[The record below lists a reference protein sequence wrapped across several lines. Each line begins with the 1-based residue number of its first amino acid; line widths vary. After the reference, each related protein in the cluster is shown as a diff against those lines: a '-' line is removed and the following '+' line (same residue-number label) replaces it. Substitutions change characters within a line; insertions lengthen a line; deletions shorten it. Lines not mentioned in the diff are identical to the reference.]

1 MHVPQTE
8 VILRHDGTE
17 LARVILPPGAGCQAL
32 TDISPLKR
40 LPDVGDSDT
49 AAPRTRHRVSPQNA
63 ALADFSYN
71 ATGKL
76 ETAEEFWAAYDAK
89 QAAEKK

>member
-17 LARVILPPGAGCQAL
+17 LARVILLPGAGCQAL
-32 TDISPLKR
+32 TDISPLKDCPTLETLT
-40 LPDVGDSDT
+40 LPPHAQDIEFLRKM
-49 AAPRTRHRVSPQNA
+49 PLLRTI
-63 ALADFSYN
+63 SYN